1 MPPRASW
8 KGFLKVAE
16 VTTPVALY
24 SAASSAGH
32 IVLHTV
38 NRATGH
44 RLRRQFVDAETG
56 APTPP
61 ENQVKGYEVAKDEY
75 VMIEPDEVAALSPHG
90 DKTIDVSA
98 FLDRSEVDELYF
110 DQPYYLCPAETGAE
124 RVFALL
130 TAGLRKANVV
140 AIGRAGLF
148 RRVRTLLIRPYGD
161 GLVAT
166 TLKFD
171 YQVRSV
177 ADAFDQ
183 IPTTR
188 ISKEALELAKHIIKK
203 KRCVFAP
210 SAVHDRYEAA
220 LAELVK
226 AKLEGK
232 PIRAVRPRTPAARQ
246 SLLAA
251 LRESAGAPTKTAAAR
266 TKATSAHH
274 RAGRANA
281 ASRRKAS

>member
-1 MPPRASW
+1 MSPRASW

-24 SAASSAGH
+24 SAASSTGQ

-44 RLRRQFVDAETG
+44 RLQRQYVDAETG
-56 APTPP
+56 APTPT

-75 VMIEPDEVAALSPHG
+75 VVIEPDEVAALAPHAE
-90 DKTIDVSA
+90 KTIEVSA
-98 FLDRSEVDELYF
+98 FVDRGEVDELYF
-110 DQPYYLCPAETGAE
+110 DQPYYLSPSEKGADE
-124 RVFALL
+124 IFALL

-148 RRVRTLLIRPYGD
+148 RRVRTLLIRPYGG

-177 ADAFDQ
+177 ADAFAR
-183 IPTTR
+183 IPATR
-188 ISKEALELAKHIIKK
+188 VSREALELAKHIIKT
-203 KRCVFAP
+203 KRGAFDP

-220 LAELVK
+220 LVELVK
-226 AKLEGK
+226 AKIEGK
-232 PIRAVRPRTPAARQ
+232 PIRALRPRTPAVRPD
-246 SLLAA
+246 LLAA
-251 LRESAGAPTKTAAAR
+251 LRESAGETNKSAGARNRAAGAR
-266 TKATSAHH
+266 RGATRGA
-274 RAGRANA
+274 A